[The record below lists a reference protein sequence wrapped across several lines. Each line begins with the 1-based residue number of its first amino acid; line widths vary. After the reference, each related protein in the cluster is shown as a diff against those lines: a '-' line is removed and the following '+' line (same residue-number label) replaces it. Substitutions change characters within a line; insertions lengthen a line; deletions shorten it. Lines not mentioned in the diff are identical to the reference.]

1 MSDDN
6 LEYVAIQRTL
16 AAYNLAGDRMRVT
29 ALSETFLPD
38 GVLETPT
45 GRMVGREAIVAG
57 LSGGARDG
65 GPPPSTSTRRPN
77 FVRHNLTTSRY
88 ELTGPDTAEGK
99 SYFLVYTDIGADHM
113 GFYTDQMRKE
123 DGQWYIEHRKVALDW
138 MAENSLFESQLG
150 VHKERLKALGRI

>member
-1 MSDDN
+1 MAEDD
-6 LEYVAIQRTL
+6 LEYLAIQRTL
-16 AAYNLAGDRMRVT
+16 AAYNLAGDRMRVQ
-29 ALSETFLPD
+29 ALAETFTPN

-45 GRMVGREAIVAG
+45 GRMTGRTEIVAG
-57 LSGGARDG
+57 LSGGAREG
-65 GPPPSTSTRRPN
+65 APPPSTSARRPN

-113 GFYTDQMRKE
+113 GFYTDQMRKL

-150 VHKERLKALGRI
+150 VHKARLKALGRG